1 MDFVIRILI
10 GGVLMFLAAMI
21 VFFLVS
27 AFLYGY

>member
-1 MDFVIRILI
+1 MEFVLRILV
-10 GGVLMFLAAMI
+10 GGVLMFLAAML